1 MGKQPL
7 AFSFSQRVPVEAGQ
21 RIEKC
26 NLAGRPVAIGKD
38 GHLQRAGRA
47 RLAPRQRRALRQ
59 VPEAAL
65 QRQRIEQRIAG
76 PGGLE
81 CQAAVRVELGDEDLD
96 GPLAAGAVIDLQR
109 GKARQP
115 GAGEANELQRADRH
129 LASDQP
135 PAAALLPQRGN
146 TLGVGAGGQPVHALA
161 EALVVDVL
169 PPTAA
174 ATARQ
179 PFTGCGPR
187 PGDGLDGVD
196 GELTSLRVLQ
206 LPGHGQRP
214 AQPGARPGA
223 AGQRGRLHLAA
234 QCRRRRLD
242 PALGEGQ
249 RDAQIRVE
257 SALWAGELELHYQPK
272 IDALTDALIGV
283 EALIRWKH
291 PELGLRLPG
300 EFLPAVSES
309 SFEIELGNWV
319 LATAAAQLDSWRAA
333 GMATPISVNI
343 SARHLAHPDFV
354 PHLKRVLDAHPELD
368 PELLQ
373 LEVLES
379 ATLGDMTHVAHI
391 MAACNELGVSFAI
404 DDFGTGY
411 GALSSLRRLPVR
423 SIKIDRSIVH
433 NMLDDADDMAT
444 VQGMI
449 GLASAFHREVIASGV
464 ETPRHRQALLQLG
477 CHLVQGH
484 GIARPMPAAHMQRWM
499 RAHATRH

>member
-1 MGKQPL
+1 MYLAKQ
-7 AFSFSQRVPVEAGQ
+7 G
-21 RIEKC
+21 
-26 NLAGRPVAIGKD
+26 GRNSY
-38 GHLQRAGRA
+38 HLFNPERDRQLRA
-47 RLAPRQRRALRQ
+47 
-59 VPEAAL
+59 
-65 QRQRIEQRIAG
+65 
-76 PGGLE
+76 
-81 CQAAVRVELGDEDLD
+81 
-96 GPLAAGAVIDLQR
+96 
-109 GKARQP
+109 
-115 GAGEANELQRADRH
+115 H
-129 LASDQP
+129 
-135 PAAALLPQRGN
+135 
-146 TLGVGAGGQPVHALA
+146 
-161 EALVVDVL
+161 
-169 PPTAA
+169 
-174 ATARQ
+174 
-179 PFTGCGPR
+179 
-187 PGDGLDGVD
+187 
-196 GELTSLRVLQ
+196 
-206 LPGHGQRP
+206 
-214 AQPGARPGA
+214 
-223 AGQRGRLHLAA
+223 
-234 QCRRRRLD
+234 
-242 PALGEGQ
+242 

-423 SIKIDRSIVH
+423 SIKIDRSIIH